1 MLDENRNRVY
11 VIITLEAERIDILGY
26 PMLEHE
32 TRAVNNLL
40 HATRIFGNEE
50 EDTRR
55 AGCLSRI
62 RVLALQVR

>member
-11 VIITLEAERIDILGY
+11 VIIKLERIDILGY